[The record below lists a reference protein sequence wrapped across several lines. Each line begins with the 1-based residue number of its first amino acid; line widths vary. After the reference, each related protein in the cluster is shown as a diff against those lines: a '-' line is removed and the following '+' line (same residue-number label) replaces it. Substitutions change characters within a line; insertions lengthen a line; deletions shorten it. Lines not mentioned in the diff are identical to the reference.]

1 MDWKLLEAVHKS
13 RKLNVMFN
21 ISHRH
26 LFVPLIISSPSPSRP
41 PVPMDTLVSESDF
54 VVMSCSL
61 TPETLGLCDKA
72 FFSKMKNTAVFVNT
86 SRQGTAFSSGVSF
99 FYFFYLENV
108 LTCMCDTGSGPQGNC
123 GESGRPVRSSEQRPD
138 RCCRTGRYNTG
149 APPN

>member
-13 RKLNVMFN
+13 HKLKVMFN
-21 ISHRH
+21 ISHQH
-26 LFVPLIISSPSPSRP
+26 LFVPLIISPPSPSRP

-86 SRQGTAFSSGVSF
+86 SRQGTASGVSSFF
-99 FYFFYLENV
+99 FYFF
-108 LTCMCDTGSGPQGNC
+108 
-123 GESGRPVRSSEQRPD
+123 GEYFNIYV
-138 RCCRTGRYNTG
+138 
-149 APPN
+149 